1 MPNNAQPSHDGPPSM
16 VRALPTLGHAVVDWW
31 AHGLAIIKDLAK
43 HPERDPALAA
53 LIQQAVAV
61 CGGPPSPLLDT
72 TGHTLQL
79 ELSWGADGAWWITGI
94 SPMNKGPF
102 LLQCWLLQLP
112 ALQAQWEK
120 RMRSARLGVLKPIV
134 PGAWLPQP
142 ETELPPG
149 TVVAGLGVA
158 SWAAAATV
166 PQVVRDP
173 SGMMLEIKPA
183 TSHHAARYHRT
194 EAGRVEKL

>member
-1 MPNNAQPSHDGPPSM
+1 M
-16 VRALPTLGHAVVDWW
+16 VKALPTLGHAVVDWW

-120 RMRSARLGVLKPIV
+120 HGIM
-134 PGAWLPQP
+134 
-142 ETELPPG
+142 
-149 TVVAGLGVA
+149 
-158 SWAAAATV
+158 
-166 PQVVRDP
+166 VRWMQRFFQYLDRFYV
-173 SGMMLEIKPA
+173 EINSLTPLA
-183 TSHHAARYHRT
+183 
-194 EAGRVEKL
+194 L